1 MNLLESGE
9 MYLETILVLSR
20 EKPLVR
26 SIDVVNYMGF
36 SKPSVS
42 RAVKNLKD
50 AGYINMGDDNY
61 LSLTDSGREV
71 AEKIYERAFND
82 FLKIWLYMDGPQAVL
97 KYVHEKTG
105 MKFNRHTKNH
115 CDICRT
121 IFTDKRIIPL
131 IRDNFFDAAYYPLL
145 LYNTRAEKEN
155 EERAK
160 R

>member
-1 MNLLESGE
+1 MGISLELEKAVGDPAIGVDEAGRGPLAGAVYAAAVSVPVAIAEELLAGE
-9 MYLETILVLSR
+9 WS
-20 EKPLVR
+20 
-26 SIDVVNYMGF
+26 
-36 SKPSVS
+36 
-42 RAVKNLKD
+42 
-50 AGYINMGDDNY
+50 
-61 LSLTDSGREV
+61 
-71 AEKIYERAFND
+71 AFND

-131 IRDNFFDAAYYPLL
+131 IRDNFFDAAYFPLL